1 MKRISDKL
9 YNLSIKTKVIA
20 IILVAAVVAISM
32 VVSVRAVQIRK
43 QTEAVIVDSLKTN
56 VSMAIG
62 IFQTAELYAQW
73 ILDLVAVM
81 PDVEAVLIESNGDS
95 IREAKER
102 LPLFSTGTGIVVAD
116 GDGIIFFSNRPAYIG
131 KHIDE
136 LGVYDFFDDIPS
148 NILLEIR
155 SAVSGIDKVAYIS
168 KEPEL
173 DWVFV
178 SFIPVD
184 DVESVASVI
193 FFSMLPT
200 VTAIILVAIGLVMI
214 VNKSLSRLITL
225 AHAAKE
231 ISNGNLEVELLDVNS
246 NDEISQ
252 VSRAFSEVV
261 STLTTHIKQVES
273 SRTEAENA
281 SKAKS
286 DFLSKMSHEMRTPM
300 NAILGMSEII
310 LATDAS
316 DKIHTHAKAIKQSG
330 IHLLALINEIL
341 DISKVESGKLEIA
354 NKGYLFHSVVNDVV
368 SIIRARNNNPEL
380 KFYVS
385 MQNDIP
391 NALIGDEVRVRQIL
405 LNVLSN
411 ALKYTSSGYFSLD
424 VKGELTG
431 SDCIT
436 LSMKIKDTGVGIK
449 GGEIDILFDEFTQ
462 LGNWADNGIEGT
474 GLGLPITRNLLSLMG
489 GTIDVKSVYGEG
501 SEFII
506 ILPQKLQ
513 NTDAEQVNE
522 VTVFSEDS
530 EKTKQ
535 KSESCDLAENDTSAP
550 LPSFTAPDAHILI
563 VDDVEIN
570 LLVAKGLLEPYC
582 VKIDMLT
589 GGKAAIEAVVAG
601 SYDLVFMDHMM
612 PDMDG
617 VEAVRIIRETD
628 GEKYSSLP
636 IVALTANAIVG
647 AKEMFLENGF
657 NDFISK
663 PIDIEALSNILLKY
677 LPPEKIK
684 EGA

>member
-522 VTVFSEDS
+522 VAVFSEDS